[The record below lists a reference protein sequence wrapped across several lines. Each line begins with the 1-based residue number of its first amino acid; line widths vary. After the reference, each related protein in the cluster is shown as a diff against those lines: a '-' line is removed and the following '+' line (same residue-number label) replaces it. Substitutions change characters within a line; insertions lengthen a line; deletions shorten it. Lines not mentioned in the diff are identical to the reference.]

1 MKCPSCG
8 IWNRAHFTKCFRCG
22 TELPEGN
29 QPGEIEQPAF
39 DEADEWSA
47 PDVQQPAAPAAPF
60 VEEEIEALAQPQ
72 VPFVESSDE
81 GFDPQDEIFSLYDDG
96 DWDDDAEDD
105 TDTVYGAPVVQTQD
119 IAPIIHPVE
128 IIQEDGAASEYEDDD
143 DDEPLTAYI
152 PPSRPDDEDMQ
163 DTHKFTPALDAGA
176 QETRRFAPL
185 SPEGDT
191 QKFDLAGGKA
201 VQAMP
206 EIHINDPEVAEAEP
220 GIGHEIIH
228 AIFTNPPASLSP
240 DPKRDIMDEARP
252 RKLMSRRRAP
262 QPPVLEQDD
271 EPATVY
277 KPRKAEPRVDNV
289 EEFKP
294 TARIAAQ
301 IADEQG
307 TKFTAFAT
315 AKRSLVAEVESTD
328 PFEEAIE
335 LPLHAK
341 SQTDELEMPE
351 TAEELDYGTQ
361 QGETPLQAE
370 HTESSQAAIAPPQQ
384 EHPEW
389 VKEALSNLGQNNRG
403 GSNRQTPQ
411 ERQAPQQDP
420 RQRRAPAQ
428 QSQDTYEPPRR
439 AARNEQYD
447 YDEQEPATRY
457 ERSPRQS
464 APPPNYNSN
473 APRSGLDA
481 IARHEAARSTSLI
494 QRNSNL
500 QDQPLSHRNA
510 QHPNQG
516 RPQEHAPRQPQP
528 EYRDEPL
535 TRSPRRAPDDY
546 ARQQQAPR
554 GASANQDHMRA
565 NADQRVRRDNR
576 DERTSGNDSS
586 GQLHVANLPR
596 LIIVGVVALAL
607 IGLLIWGAVAGV
619 KAIIAGVSNPEP
631 NPSQQ
636 AGADPSPVAADPNAP
651 TIAASDVNGR
661 PGHTITFKGNDGDII
676 YISIKD
682 LGTNYNIAIADGQG
696 VLQIEDSALIGDRFA
711 SEDVEVTL
719 TPVLHD
725 GKTGKETTLSPISF
739 TVTPPDAYLEI
750 VNPVGGTAETTLG
763 TYQVKIRV
771 DVDSEVTIDGN
782 DVSDL
787 ITEEDNGI
795 GSIMYNVVVE
805 PTGENTI
812 PVAVQKKGCKSISKN
827 ILLTRPLMAV
837 PIELDAATPSTSQ
850 SATVNVSGKVGE
862 GVTVKVTSTIDGEVT
877 TKSDGTFSFVA
888 KLANFGDNDVV
899 IVATKGEETS
909 TLTHT
914 ITYTPTANEYTSKAL
929 KMDYSALTNYAGK
942 YRPFKCTGVVVEVM
956 ATQPYTCTFNIGT
969 DDDPK
974 YLYLEM
980 VEGKPLEE
988 GIKYDVYADVHADG
1002 SKDGYPY
1009 MIGRFFYVK

>member
-29 QPGEIEQPAF
+29 QPDEIEQSAF
-39 DEADEWSA
+39 DEADQWSA
-47 PDVQQPAAPAAPF
+47 SDVQQPADTAAPF
-60 VEEEIEALAQPQ
+60 VEEENEALAQPQ

-81 GFDPQDEIFSLYDDG
+81 DFEAQDEIFSLYDDG

-105 TDTVYGAPVVQTQD
+105 TDTVYGAPAAPVQN

-128 IIQEDGAASEYEDDD
+128 VLQEDISASEYEED

-152 PPSRPDDEDMQ
+152 PPSLPDDEDIQ
-163 DTHKFTPALDAGA
+163 DTHKFTPALDLGA

-191 QKFDLAGGKA
+191 QKFDISGGKA
-201 VQAMP
+201 APQAP
-206 EIHINDPEVAEAEP
+206 EMHINDPEVAEAEP

-240 DPKRDIMDEARP
+240 DPRRDVMDEARP
-252 RKLMSRRRAP
+252 RKLMSRKRAP
-262 QPPVLEQDD
+262 QPTLLEQDD

-315 AKRSLVAEVESTD
+315 AKRSLVAEVEPTD

-341 SQTDELEMPE
+341 QQTDELEMPE
-351 TAEELDYGTQ
+351 TAQELDDSTQ
-361 QGETPLQAE
+361 QTPLQAE
-370 HTESSQAAIAPPQQ
+370 HTEPSQAAIAPPQQ
-384 EHPEW
+384 EHPQW
-389 VKEALSNLGQNNRG
+389 VKEALSNLGQNNTG
-403 GSNRQTPQ
+403 GSNRQ
-411 ERQAPQQDP
+411 APQQAP
-420 RQRRAPAQ
+420 RQRRPATQ
-428 QSQDTYEPPRR
+428 QGQDTYEQPRR
-439 AARNEQYD
+439 AARSNQYD

-464 APPPNYNSN
+464 APPPSYNNN

-500 QDQPLSHRNA
+500 QDQPLSQRNA
-510 QHPNQG
+510 QHSNQG
-516 RPQEHAPRQPQP
+516 RPQERAARQPQP
-528 EYRDEPL
+528 QSDYRDEPL
-535 TRSPRRAPDDY
+535 THNPRRAPDDY
-546 ARQQQAPR
+546 ARPQQAPR
-554 GASANQDHMRA
+554 SASAHQDLHA
-565 NADQRVRRDNR
+565 NADQRARRDDR
-576 DERTSGNDSS
+576 DERTSGNDLR

-607 IGLLIWGAVAGV
+607 LGLLIWGAVAGV
-619 KAIIAGVSNPEP
+619 KAIIANASSPDP
-631 NPSQQ
+631 NPAQ
-636 AGADPSPVAADPNAP
+636 AGADPSPDAADPNAP
-651 TIAASDVNGR
+651 TITAGDVNGR
-661 PGHTITFKGNDGDII
+661 PGHTITFTGNDGDII

-812 PVAVQKKGCKSISKN
+812 PVAVQKKGCKSITKN

-850 SATVNVSGKVGE
+850 SATVNVSGKVDE
-862 GVTVKVTSTIDGEVT
+862 GVTVTVTSTIDGEVT

-888 KLANFGDNDVV
+888 KLATFGDNDVV

-914 ITYTPTANEYTSKAL
+914 ITYTPTANEYTSKAY
-929 KMDYSALTNYAGK
+929 KMDYATLTNYAGK
-942 YRPFKCTGVVVEVM
+942 YQPFKCTGVVVEVT
-956 ATQPYTCTFNIGT
+956 ATQPYTCTFNVGT

-980 VEGKPLEE
+980 IEGKQLEE
-988 GIKYDVYADVHADG
+988 GTKYDVYADVHADG

-1009 MIGRFFYVK
+1009 MIGRFFYVQ